1 MEKRVAVLSFW
12 VCICLIFSFLSVGCK
27 KGQGFEVSDGTL
39 EKSGMGYALSAEKD
53 KAAVA
58 LKKIEPPFKNIMT
71 VKGKMKSLLPYG
83 TRNGYIVFGENPRKF
98 AQAGIRIGGMM
109 YVLEGHYVEKMEVP
123 QKFDQKKVFDVELN
137 VDMKGKTV
145 TWKVDGTEVKT
156 QMRYK
161 PVSINYVG
169 YMAGNTKTEFSDL
182 QISGE

>member
-1 MEKRVAVLSFW
+1 MEKRVTVLSFW
-12 VCICLIFSFLSVGCK
+12 VCICLIFSFLSAGCK
-27 KGQGFEVSDGTL
+27 KGQAFEVSDGTL

-71 VKGKMKSLLPYG
+71 VKGKMKSLLPDG
-83 TRNGYIVFGENPRKF
+83 TRNGYIAFGENPKKF

-109 YVLEGHYVEKMEVP
+109 YVIEGHYVEKMEAP

-137 VDMKGKTV
+137 VDLKGKTV
-145 TWKVDGTEVKT
+145 TLKIDGNEVKT
-156 QMRYK
+156 KMKYAPK
-161 PVSINYVG
+161 SIEYVG
-169 YMAGNTKTEFSDL
+169 YVAANTKTEFSDL